1 MLLRL
6 RVVVPFPFQT
16 TRPVGWVEF
25 HRTTTVTTTN
35 IQSQWLQTTVHLHTS
50 TFESQLGPEA
60 MQMPNKISFAPPP
73 ASASV
78 PQLYLAAGT
87 LFLLALLSGGLAI
100 SYLIC
105 PMVSRQGTPPI
116 HRIHILGHVALLIR
130 LEPHL
135 VREKAFSVNTADIID
150 RIPSRGSHR
159 SHRSHHYATMGI
171 TSTSSHSSCQSRH
184 GSSSPTGLDGSTSA
198 TRERRPSSQAP
209 NLGPRPDGPRRRR
222 TAHSR
227 RRNATRQL
235 DISASRPPID
245 LENIRMEARHAQQ
258 RGAVPEYS
266 PGRVVHTIIKRASAT
281 HTPSG

>member
-1 MLLRL
+1 
-6 RVVVPFPFQT
+6 
-16 TRPVGWVEF
+16 
-25 HRTTTVTTTN
+25 
-35 IQSQWLQTTVHLHTS
+35 
-50 TFESQLGPEA
+50 
-60 MQMPNKISFAPPP
+60 
-73 ASASV
+73 
-78 PQLYLAAGT
+78 
-87 LFLLALLSGGLAI
+87 
-100 SYLIC
+100 
-105 PMVSRQGTPPI
+105 MVSRQGTPPI